1 MIKYVR
7 LEKVGQLPPTY
18 LPFYDV
24 PKIFA
29 FVIMKGKIT
38 NEKKIMER
46 NKIFLKND
54 PKNRKKDTQSER
66 LEKEKKIDI

>member
-1 MIKYVR
+1 
-7 LEKVGQLPPTY
+7 
-18 LPFYDV
+18 
-24 PKIFA
+24 
-29 FVIMKGKIT
+29 MKGKIT